1 MIDSTTVAVPV
12 AKVAIFTILIH
23 SPTRSVGTSLPIFQY
38 LFLGT
43 TRKLQSIRTELFCQQ
58 HFFSLLVWPSSESFF
73 RAAQPRQMKISVKL
87 IVPRFLR
94 RILNTRS

>member
-1 MIDSTTVAVPV
+1 MIDSTTVAVGSYGTGSY
-12 AKVAIFTILIH
+12 IFTILIH

-73 RAAQPRQMKISVKL
+73 SSRTAPSDENKCEVD
-87 IVPRFLR
+87 
-94 RILNTRS
+94 ILNTRS